1 MGFGLESM
9 EWMVIVLVFFILT
22 VMTIL
27 VAEIIVLNARL
38 RGLSTSLEANLILID
53 NNFKR
58 LQINFTELLLEQKR
72 VSRLTLEQIDLKKA
86 ELTGEFEII
95 EEPIPGASQEMPKSR
110 ETIDL
115 G

>member
-1 MGFGLESM
+1 MSLGLDSM
-9 EWMVIVLVFFILT
+9 EWIVIVLVFFILT
-22 VMTIL
+22 VMTVL

-38 RGLSTSLEANLILID
+38 RSLSTSLEANLILID

-58 LQINFTELLLEQKR
+58 LQTNFTELLLEQKR

-95 EEPIPGASQEMPKSR
+95 EELIPGAAQEMPKSR